1 MISISDF
8 VHLQPITINDH
19 LELVS
24 LMKRIY
30 PSAYKQMWKN
40 EDCSFYFEHF
50 YNLDNLR
57 KELEET
63 ESEYYFI
70 YYNANLVGILR
81 VHYDKPMK
89 TKPGLSGCYLNRIYL
104 GEEAQGKGIAKELMT
119 WVEQKARLRGN
130 KVIWLEAM
138 DTQDQALKFY
148 KKHGFKKSHKAY
160 LDFAPLRD
168 AYRGMEV
175 FYKLLN

>member
-1 MISISDF
+1 MISISDSIQ
-8 VHLQPITINDH
+8 LQPITVEH
-19 LELVS
+19 HSELVS

-50 YNLDNLR
+50 YNLDNFR

-63 ESEYYFI
+63 ESEYFFI
-70 YYNANLVGILR
+70 YSKANFN
-81 VHYDKPMK
+81 KPLK
-89 TKPGLSGCYLNRIYL
+89 TKTNLSGCYLHRIYL

-168 AYRGMEV
+168 PYRGMEV
-175 FYKLLN
+175 LYKLLN